1 MSNGRDAADFLAKLR
16 EDLKHFDEI
25 EILDRLNIL

>member
-1 MSNGRDAADFLAKLR
+1 VSSSKADFLAKLR

>member
-1 MSNGRDAADFLAKLR
+1 VSSSRAADFLAKLR

>member
-1 MSNGRDAADFLAKLR
+1 VSSSKADFHAKLR

-25 EILDRLNIL
+25 EILERLNIL

>member
-1 MSNGRDAADFLAKLR
+1 MSNSRATADSLAKLR

-25 EILDRLNIL
+25 EILERLNIL